1 MIKVLCNKKEEK
13 LLNINKIIEIKDKIK
28 GWYSKSKIVSIIQSI
43 LIFLFKAVKYMVYQL
58 FYHWKIGIFL
68 LTIICLYYF
77 NQNETLINKVFDF
90 HILNYYIA
98 KVITF
103 YDFHKNLQISQYALE
118 GAILLLIMLFLIF
131 SFRLKDLKQNKI
143 KKIKVLKEKG
153 VELPYFT
160 WRTRLWLN
168 LKIAVWYWNMNGID
182 PKVFDSDEFKG
193 SFQSAFNVTF
203 IDKQPVKNSKNKI
216 KLLVASRRYSL
227 PKEISIDIKDIN
239 YFNSIFL
246 LGENLLG
253 KVKIDI
259 SKRPHLLIAGDT
271 GSGKSVLIDSLIYQ
285 AMLKG
290 YVIRACDPK
299 QTEFNGWHNLTISN
313 TNLLNN
319 GIKNS
324 QFSRTTDLRGTLENL
339 NLIEKELK
347 LRQSLFA
354 NEKCRNIDKYNKKL
368 YSSKSSV
375 PLSRIIYIFDEFV
388 ELITSKNKTIEEK
401 SVIEEIER
409 ILKLI
414 ATRGR
419 SLGIHLILS
428 AQRPDCN
435 LLDGQIKSN
444 LSNRICGRMP
454 DRSASETALG
464 KGNYDA
470 CTLIN
475 EDELGKFVTND
486 GKCFKGYLLDTD
498 TLTEELHKQYDK
510 QDIFNL
516 GGNNNVEQ

>member
-1 MIKVLCNKKEEK
+1 MNKE
-13 LLNINKIIEIKDKIK
+13 KIIEIKDKIK
-28 GWYSKSKIVSIIQSI
+28 GWYSKSKIVSTIQSI
-43 LIFLFKAVKYMVYQL
+43 ILFTFKILKYMVWQL
-58 FYHWKIGIFL
+58 FYHWKIGVFL
-68 LTIICLYYF
+68 ITIICLYYF

-90 HILNYYIA
+90 HIGNYYIA
-98 KVITF
+98 KVITL
-103 YDFHKNLQISQYALE
+103 YDFHKNLQISQYSLE
-118 GAILLLIMLFLIF
+118 AVILVFLFLFLIF

-153 VELPYFT
+153 VELPYFI

-182 PKVFDSDEFKG
+182 PKVFESDEFRG
-193 SFQSAFNVTF
+193 SFQSAFNKTL
-203 IDKQPVKNSKNKI
+203 IDTQPVKNSQDKI
-216 KLLVASRRYSL
+216 KLLVASPRYRL
-227 PKEISIDIKDIN
+227 PDKISIDEKDIE
-239 YFNSIFL
+239 SLKPIFL
-246 LGENLLG
+246 LGKNLLG
-253 KVKIDI
+253 KVEVDI
-259 SKRPHLLIAGDT
+259 SKRPHFLIAGDT

-299 QTEFNGWHNLTISN
+299 QTEFNGWHNLTIKNNELLYDKFSN
-313 TNLLNN
+313 Y
-319 GIKNS
+319 
-324 QFSRTTDLRGTLENL
+324 QFTRTIDLKSAMEDLK
-339 NLIEKELK
+339 LIEKELK

-354 NEKCRNIDKYNKKL
+354 EEKCRNIDKYNKKL
-368 YSSKSSV
+368 HNSKSSV
-375 PLSRIIYIFDEFV
+375 PLSRIIYVFDEFI
-388 ELITSKNKTIEEK
+388 EITTSKNKTVEEK
-401 SVIEEIER
+401 SIIEEIER

-428 AQRPDCN
+428 AQRPDCT

-470 CTLIN
+470 CTLIDK
-475 EDELGKFVTND
+475 DELGKFVTND
-486 GKCFKGYLLDTD
+486 SQRFKGYLLDTD
-498 TLTEELHKQYDK
+498 ILTEELHRQYDK
-510 QDIFNL
+510 QDVINL

>member
-1 MIKVLCNKKEEK
+1 M
-13 LLNINKIIEIKDKIK
+13 NINKIIEIKDKIK
-28 GWYSKSKIVSIIQSI
+28 GWYSKSKLVSIIQSI
-43 LIFLFKAVKYMVYQL
+43 LIFLFKTLKYVVHQL
-58 FYHWKIGIFL
+58 FYDWKIGIFL

-90 HILNYYIA
+90 HILNFYIA
-98 KVITF
+98 KVITL
-103 YDFHKNLQISQYALE
+103 YDFHKNIHISQYALE

-168 LKIAVWYWNMNGID
+168 PKIEVWYWNMNGVD
-182 PKVFDSDEFKG
+182 PKVLDSDEFKG
-193 SFQSAFNVTF
+193 SFQTAFNKTF
-203 IDKQPVKNSKNKI
+203 IDKKSVKNSEDTK
-216 KLLVASRRYSL
+216 KLFVASPRYRL
-227 PKEISIDIKDIN
+227 PDKISINIRDID

-259 SKRPHLLIAGDT
+259 NKKPHLLIAGDT

-285 AMLKG
+285 TMLKG

-313 TNLLNN
+313 TYLLNTE
-319 GIKNS
+319 IKDS
-324 QFSRTTDLRGTLENL
+324 QFTRTIDLKSAMEDLR
-339 NLIEKELK
+339 LIEEELK
-347 LRQSLFA
+347 LRQTLFA
-354 NEKCRNIDKYNKKL
+354 EEKCRNIDKYNKKL
-368 YSSKSSV
+368 HSSKSSI

-388 ELITSKNKTIEEK
+388 EMMTSQDKKIVSE
-401 SVIEEIER
+401 VER

-470 CTLIN
+470 CTLIDD
-475 EDELGKFVTND
+475 DELGKFVTND
-486 GKCFKGYLLDTD
+486 GKRFKGYLLDTD
-498 TLTEELHKQYDK
+498 KLTEELHNQYDK
-510 QDIFNL
+510 QDTINL